1 MATADLLALDV
12 DEILFEFSEY
22 DGFPRTALERA
33 VANRDAVTPAFLET
47 IQTYLENPKLNEEEE
62 PALFF
67 IVHLLAQFRE
77 ELAYPLLMR
86 LFSLDSDRVHRIL
99 GDGTTETLPRIAIS
113 VFDGDPRPMQSV
125 IENKEADQYV
135 RAGLFEA
142 LAFLVKE
149 GRSDLEDFKKYLLRA
164 YADLQP
170 QGESHVWVGW
180 QSAIS
185 MLGLTEY
192 SGLVRKAFASGKIHP
207 SNMRFDHF
215 QADVRAA
222 VKNPNSFA
230 ASAWSPVGYFDD
242 TIAELGTWA
251 SFADR
256 PADDPKSVT
265 RGFTFPDVLMDRPHL
280 NPLRAV
286 GRNDPCPCGSGRKF
300 KKCCL
305 E

>member
-22 DGFPRTALERA
+22 DGFPRRALERA
-33 VANRDAVTPAFLET
+33 VANRTAVTPAFLEA
-47 IQTYLENPKLNEEEE
+47 IEIYLENPKLNEEE

-77 ELAYPLLMR
+77 KLAYPLLMR
-86 LFSLDSDRVHRIL
+86 LFSLDSDRLHRIL

-113 VFDGDPRPMQSV
+113 VFDGDPRPMQAV
-125 IENKEADQYV
+125 IENKEADEYA

-149 GRSDLEDFKKYLLRA
+149 GRTDLVEFKRYLLRA

-207 SNMRFDHF
+207 SKMRFRHF

-222 VKNPNSFA
+222 VTDPNSYLK
-230 ASAWSPVGYFDD
+230 SAGSPLGYIDD
-242 TIAELGTWA
+242 TIDELETWA
-251 SFADR
+251 AFADR
-256 PADDPKSVT
+256 PAVDLESAAG
-265 RGFTFPDVLMDRPHL
+265 GFTFSDFLLDRPYV
-280 NPLRAV
+280 NPLRNF
-286 GRNDPCPCGSGRKF
+286 GRNDPCPCGSGKKF

>member
-22 DGFPRTALERA
+22 DGFPRRALERA

-86 LFSLDSDRVHRIL
+86 LFSLDSNRLHRIL

-113 VFDGDPRPMQSV
+113 VFDGDPRPMQAV
-125 IENKEADQYV
+125 IENKEADEYA

-149 GRSDLEDFKKYLLRA
+149 GRSDLVEFKRYLLRA

-185 MLGLTEY
+185 MLGLTEF
-192 SGLVRKAFASGKIHP
+192 SDLVHKAFASGKIHP

-215 QADVRAA
+215 KKDLQAA
-222 VKNPNSFA
+222 VRDPNSHTR
-230 ASAWSPVGYFDD
+230 SAWSPLGYIDD
-242 TIAELGTWA
+242 TIGELETWA
-251 SFADR
+251 AFADR
-256 PADDPKSVT
+256 PAVDPESAA
-265 RGFTFPDVLMDRPHL
+265 GESTFSDFLLDRPYV
-280 NPLRAV
+280 NPLRNF
-286 GRNDPCPCGSGRKF
+286 GRNDPCPCGSGKKF

-305 E
+305 G